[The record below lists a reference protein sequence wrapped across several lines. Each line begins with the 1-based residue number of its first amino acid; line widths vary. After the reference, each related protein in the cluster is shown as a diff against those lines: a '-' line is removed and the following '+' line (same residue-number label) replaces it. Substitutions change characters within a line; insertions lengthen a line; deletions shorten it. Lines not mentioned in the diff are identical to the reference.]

1 MVQVS
6 VLYFPGCPNWPEAG
20 RRLRHALDQI
30 DHAATA
36 VTFVPVDTDIEET
49 AVNFPGSPTFT
60 VDGEDLFPTGQP
72 ASGLSCRVYPTA
84 SGPAGVP
91 DLADLIAALRERAR
105 R

>member
-1 MVQVS
+1 MVRVS
-6 VLYFPGCPNWPEAG
+6 VLYFASCPNWQEAG
-20 RRLRHALDQI
+20 RRLRDALDQV

-36 VTFVPVDTDIEET
+36 VTFVPVEPDAQALALD
-49 AVNFPGSPTFT
+49 FRGPPTIT

-72 ASGLSCRVYPTA
+72 FSGLSCRVYPTA

-91 DLADLIAALRERAR
+91 DLTDLIAALRERAR